1 MAKHLTTKELYW
13 ELIMVGHNVEAIDP
27 GNGTFRITRIDDKV
41 FSHASSEGNKQA
53 RKMLGAELSRGA
65 VKAIKRSS
73 VVRARKRRK
82 KESLERRLLGK
93 DLTKAEKK
101 ELRKLNKKAR
111 KMGMKGISTKRA
123 RKIKKA
129 LGGGRKG
136 WEGFKKGYKRR
147 YRDGY
152 GGMPS
157 ESTEGMRRY
166 ILTLSN
172 GVYDI
177 DNILHGTPL
186 TEDGFIELRSIW
198 YDYYLPH
205 KINLETAI
213 GLSNNILQ
221 ADVEEYTRWKA
232 ANDLKDEDLED

>member
-13 ELIMVGHNVEAIDP
+13 ELIMAGHNVEAIDP

-73 VVRARKRRK
+73 VVRACKRRK

-93 DLTKAEKK
+93 DLTKEEKK

-152 GGMPS
+152 GGMPQ

-177 DNILHGTPL
+177 RNTLGNTPL
-186 TEDGFIELRSIW
+186 SEDGFIELRSIW
-198 YDYYLPH
+198 YDYYKPR

-213 GLSNNILQ
+213 SISENILQ
-221 ADVEEYTRWKA
+221 AEVEEYSRWKA
-232 ANDLKDEDLED
+232 ANDLKDEDIEE